1 MGTATTDDVTA
12 ARLAANKALLRHA
25 YAEISKG
32 NPAALMNS
40 LSDDI
45 KWTIIGTTAL
55 SGTFNGK
62 QEVADKLA
70 MPLRARLD
78 GPVVFT
84 LDDFIAEGDQVVMR
98 ARGRATSKTGKPYNN
113 SYCIV
118 ARIVE
123 GKIREMTDY
132 VDTALIDAALG

>member
-1 MGTATTDDVTA
+1 MGSATTGEAA
-12 ARLAANKALLRHA
+12 ARGAANKALLRHA
-25 YAEISKG
+25 YEEVSKG
-32 NPAALMNS
+32 NPAVLMDS
-40 LSDDI
+40 LADDI

-70 MPLRARLD
+70 IPLRARLD

-84 LDDFIAEGDQVVMR
+84 LDDFIAEGDQVVLR
-98 ARGRATSKTGKPYNN
+98 ARGHATAKSGKPYNN

-118 ARIVE
+118 ARIVD

>member
-1 MGTATTDDVTA
+1 MDRAATGEA
-12 ARLAANKALLRHA
+12 ARTRETANKALLRQV
-25 YAEISKG
+25 YEEISKG
-32 NPAALMNS
+32 NPALLMES
-40 LSDDI
+40 LADDI
-45 KWTIIGTTAL
+45 RWTIIGTTAL

-62 QEVADKLA
+62 QDVAEKLA
-70 MPLRARLD
+70 IPLRARLD

-98 ARGRATSKTGKPYNN
+98 ARGRATAKSGQPYNN

-118 ARIVE
+118 ARIVD

-132 VDTALIDAALG
+132 VDTALIDSALG